1 MLELFEQDIRDADLT
16 ELYFED
22 PFELIHIFETMETQN
37 LNALIH
43 LESLAAP
50 MADMT
55 MTITATEIQIKQ
67 EIDEITSTISDLE
80 VRQSKFNYL
89 LKNIY
94 KNVSTRL
101 RRIFLNTV
109 IFQKYVKSLYI

>member
-1 MLELFEQDIRDADLT
+1 MLELFERDIVDADLA

-22 PFELIHIFETMETQN
+22 PFDLIRIFRAMETQN

-55 MTITATEIQIKQ
+55 MTIIVTETQIKR
-67 EIDEITSTISDLE
+67 EISEITSTINDLE
-80 VRQSKFNYL
+80 VRTS
-89 LKNIY
+89 
-94 KNVSTRL
+94 S
-101 RRIFLNTV
+101 
-109 IFQKYVKSLYI
+109 SLINSNDS